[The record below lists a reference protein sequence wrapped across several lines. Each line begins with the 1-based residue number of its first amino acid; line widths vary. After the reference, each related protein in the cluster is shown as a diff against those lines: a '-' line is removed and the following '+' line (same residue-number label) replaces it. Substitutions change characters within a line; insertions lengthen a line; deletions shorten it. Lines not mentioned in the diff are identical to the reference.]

1 MALSPYLAAV
11 RSKVGHDLLTLTA
24 ASVLVYDEEG
34 RLLLAEDAETGLW
47 TLPGGAIDPEEAPAD
62 AAVREC
68 YEETGLLVQIE
79 ALIGVFGG
87 PEFLVTY
94 PNRDV
99 AYYTV
104 IAFQA
109 RAIGG
114 SHQADGVEVARLQ
127 YFHRSECDHIALSPS
142 SRVVVQQAF
151 SQGGH
156 SYFAKPTWLPD
167 QA

>member
-1 MALSPYLAAV
+1 
-11 RSKVGHDLLTLTA
+11 
-24 ASVLVYDEEG
+24 
-34 RLLLAEDAETGLW
+34 
-47 TLPGGAIDPEEAPAD
+47 LPGGAIDPEEAPAD

-94 PNRDV
+94 PNLDV
-99 AYYTV
+99 AYYSV

-114 SHQADGVEVARLQ
+114 SHQADGVEIARLQ
-127 YFHRSECDHIALSPS
+127 YFHESECERVSLSPS
-142 SRVVVQQAF
+142 SRVIVQRAF
-151 SQGGH
+151 SSSEQP
-156 SYFAKPTWLPD
+156 YFAKPTWLPD